1 MMYLNRF
8 TQRARKAID
17 LSLSS
22 AKELGNS
29 VAGSEHILLGL
40 IKEKEGIA
48 FKVLTKIGLTEEYTQ
63 DKIVEINGSSS
74 ITPENITLS
83 QRSKKILELAGIFA
97 NKLKTDYIGTE
108 HILLAM
114 IQEGEGQGIK
124 ILKNAGIDS
133 KLVVQFII
141 DMIGLEVYSQDNFS
155 KESYSRDSYYTN
167 IEPETK
173 SKPTSKLLDKYGVNL
188 TLYAEG
194 NNIDPVIGRDKEIK
208 RVIQILS
215 RRTKNNPILIGDP
228 GVGKTSVIEGLALNI
243 VSGNVPDTLKNKS
256 IYTLEMGSLLAGSKY
271 RGEFEDRVKD
281 VIKEVSKN
289 KDIILFID
297 EVHTMI
303 GTGSTGENSM
313 DASNILKPALAR
325 GEIKIIGAT
334 TINEYRKYFG
344 KDPALERRFQP
355 VKIKEPSKEDTKKI
369 LAGLRSKYEEHH
381 KVKISD
387 EAINSAVELS
397 VRYISDRYLPDKAID
412 LIDEASSMVKL
423 SKVGALEEIDLIEE
437 KLRKIIK
444 EKEDAIRVQNFEKA
458 ARLRNS
464 QIKAKEE
471 LEYIKSK
478 QDSPLVNRRVVDRE
492 SIARVVELWTGIP
505 VNKIVEEEAER
516 LLNLEEILHNR
527 VVGQDQAIK
536 SISRAVRR
544 SRAGI
549 SDPNR
554 PIGSFLFLGP
564 TGVGKTELSKAL
576 AEAQFGSENKII
588 RIDMSEYMEKH
599 SVSRM
604 VGSPPGYIGHEE
616 GGQLTE
622 AVRRNPYSVIL
633 FDEVEKAHPDVFN
646 ILLQVLD
653 DGILTDSKGR
663 TIDFKNTI
671 IIMTSNVGASLI
683 KKRNTLGFAVE
694 NKDEIAINK
703 YEMMKKNIMTDLKQ
717 KFRPEFLNRID
728 DIIVFHSL
736 TERDIQ
742 KIVELMCRNL
752 KNRLK
757 SMDID
762 LEIREEAI
770 KLITKSG
777 LDLEYG
783 ARPLKRAVQKEL
795 EDKLSDIILMGK
807 LKRGKKAIVTK
818 DLDEI
823 VIEVENNREK
833 LLKKV

>member
-423 SKVGALEEIDLIEE
+423 SKAGALEEIDLIEE

-807 LKRGKKAIVTK
+807 LKRGKKAIVTR

>member
-173 SKPTSKLLDKYGVNL
+173 SRPTSKLLDKYGVNL

-423 SKVGALEEIDLIEE
+423 SKAGALEEIDLIEE

>member
-173 SKPTSKLLDKYGVNL
+173 SRPTSKLLDKYGVNL

>member
-167 IEPETK
+167 IEPEIK
-173 SKPTSKLLDKYGVNL
+173 SRPTSKLLDKYGVNL

-423 SKVGALEEIDLIEE
+423 SKAGALEEIDLIEE

>member
-141 DMIGLEVYSQDNFS
+141 DMIGLEVYTQDNFS

-173 SKPTSKLLDKYGVNL
+173 SRPTSKLLDKYGVNL

-303 GTGSTGENSM
+303 GTGSTGDNSM

-423 SKVGALEEIDLIEE
+423 SKAGALEEIDLIEE

>member
-1 MMYLNRF
+1 MYLNRF

-807 LKRGKKAIVTK
+807 LKRGKKAIVTR

>member
-527 VVGQDQAIK
+527 VIGQDQAIK

-777 LDLEYG
+777 LNLEYG

>member
-423 SKVGALEEIDLIEE
+423 SKAGALEEIDLIEE

-527 VVGQDQAIK
+527 VIGQDQAIK

>member
-167 IEPETK
+167 IEPDTK

-423 SKVGALEEIDLIEE
+423 SKAGALEEIDLIEE

>member
-173 SKPTSKLLDKYGVNL
+173 SRPTSKLLDKYGVNL

-423 SKVGALEEIDLIEE
+423 SKAGALEEIDLIEE

-527 VVGQDQAIK
+527 VIGQDQAIK